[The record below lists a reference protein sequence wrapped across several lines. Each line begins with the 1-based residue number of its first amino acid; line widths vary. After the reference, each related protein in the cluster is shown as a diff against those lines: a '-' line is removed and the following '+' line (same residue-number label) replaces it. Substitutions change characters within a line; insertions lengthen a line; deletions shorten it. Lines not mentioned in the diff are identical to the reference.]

1 LVFLS
6 SCQNLYVIHRIP
18 TSLRGEVLRPA
29 LTSRGTAMMKSVLIA
44 DDNAF
49 IRQRLGELF
58 SRESDFE
65 VCAVA
70 ENGRKASEKAQ
81 QSHPDL
87 ILLDLSMP
95 VMNGL
100 DAARALKQLMPE
112 VPIVMFSIHSDAFT
126 EKEARSAG
134 VAALVSKFADM
145 SELLGKVRNLLYPT
159 TLDCFSAA
167 WQRR

>member
-1 LVFLS
+1 MV
-6 SCQNLYVIHRIP
+6 
-18 TSLRGEVLRPA
+18 
-29 LTSRGTAMMKSVLIA
+29 KSILIA

-49 IRQRLGELF
+49 VRQRLGELF

-65 VCAVA
+65 VCAIA
-70 ENGRKASEKAQ
+70 ENRRKAIEEAQ
-81 QSHPDL
+81 ESHPDL

-112 VPIVMFSIHSDAFT
+112 VPIVMFSIQSDGFT

-134 VAALVSKFADM
+134 VSALVSKFQDM
-145 SELLGKVRNLLYPT
+145 SKLLSIARSLLYRT
-159 TLDCFSAA
+159 TLDHLSAA
-167 WQRR
+167 